1 MRRRCLPQCG
11 LDTTDA
17 PQEIHNHLQ
26 AHRRAAAL
34 ELESYLRDGLL
45 STYNPRRRECVAS
58 TVCDIHTPA
67 SLCARAFTEPAAF
80 SFATSRIQSARDPDQ
95 LVPFE
100 CGTLDLWPR
109 RFGAA
114 CECCPEQAA
123 NWGAVADIIKPGQRG
138 AFARGKMGNDL
149 RHDG

>member
-1 MRRRCLPQCG
+1 MPLMRSHGSCSDSPAFRG
-11 LDTTDA
+11 TTDV
-17 PQEIHNHLQ
+17 
-26 AHRRAAAL
+26 
-34 ELESYLRDGLL
+34 
-45 STYNPRRRECVAS
+45 STPRRECVR
-58 TVCDIHTPA
+58 DIHTPA

-80 SFATSRIQSARDPDQ
+80 PFATSRVQSARDPDQ

-100 CGTLDLWPR
+100 CGTLNLGPR

-138 AFARGKMGNDL
+138 AFAREKWATISGMMDSP
-149 RHDG
+149 DAPFV